1 MKISQFF
8 IEKPNKKVKI
18 DDVRKKLEI
27 LDDDETKGAK
37 FKPFFLKYLGI
48 NIETKPSNSST
59 WILNY
64 DRIPDMTNQR
74 ETQSV
79 ISETMDSAS
88 QINANSM
95 YATSPRRPRVFQPAV
110 SVIESRIPEYQQQT
124 INIPEIIEMTIH
136 AQAQQ
141 TETTQQIEQKEQH
154 QQLKNELALLTENL
168 IVEKCDTA
176 NIKKEIS
183 RLKQEHT
190 QLKQEHTQYIET
202 IKKEHSDNI
211 DTIKREHTE
220 HIETLKRE
228 QEQHIGTIKRE
239 QEQHIGTIK
248 REHKDY
254 IDKKNQELNTI
265 RSELNQEKQEY
276 RAYKNMTVSQTI
288 VRKLTDS
295 GRVDIS
301 IAPRPKIYVEVRNGR
316 NRFTENL

>member
-1 MKISQFF
+1 MTYDSTLLKMKISQFF

-176 NIKKEIS
+176 NLKKEIS

-190 QLKQEHTQYIET
+190 QY
-202 IKKEHSDNI
+202 I
-211 DTIKREHTE
+211 DTIKKEHTE

-248 REHKDY
+248 REHTDY

-316 NRFTENL
+316 NRYTENL